1 MPVTSQQWWAEIKQD
16 STKFNEW
23 LRKQYHGEVT
33 AAVRILA
40 MADDTINADNKR
52 VLEQIAR
59 QEEQHAAWVKELL
72 DNRNIDPGQHDE
84 SARYWGEVSAAAITF
99 EDKAAI
105 ATLAEGMRLERIRV
119 GLHFRHEFL
128 GLVIILESLAFLNLE
143 FILDSLHGVSQF
155 LRILCCKF
163 LGSVRDGRIDRRLC
177 PVDFLRGLFRT
188 ADEHENRDHDQ
199 RQYL

>member
-1 MPVTSQQWWAEIKQD
+1 MPVTSQQWWAEVKQD
-16 STKFNEW
+16 PAKFNEW

-40 MADDTINADNKR
+40 MAADTINADNKR

-72 DNRNIDPGQHDE
+72 DNRNVDPGQHDE
-84 SARYWGEVSAAAITF
+84 SARYWGEVSAAAITL

-119 GLHFRHEFL
+119 IVADEAAPPDVRFTFERILHDEEWHERAFAKLTSPEAIEKVRPYHTLGREVL
-128 GLVIILESLAFLNLE
+128 GLEA
-143 FILDSLHGVSQF
+143 
-155 LRILCCKF
+155 
-163 LGSVRDGRIDRRLC
+163 
-177 PVDFLRGLFRT
+177 
-188 ADEHENRDHDQ
+188 
-199 RQYL
+199 